1 MRYLATI
8 TMLVLAMA
16 LVQPVAAQSFKPDY
30 LAGLSAYVKKDYAT
44 ALKLWRPLAEQG
56 HAKAQYFLGLMHAN
70 GQGVTRDYKEAVRW
84 YRMAAKQGNRAAQFW
99 LGSVYHHGQGVAKND
114 KEAVRWWRMAGDKGH
129 ARAQYFLGLM
139 YQNGQGVTQD
149 DAEAVRWFRLA
160 AKQGNAD
167 PNLAK
172 LEKQLRREG
181 NWPPRSRQ
189 ASKPPAPLDP
199 PQAAV
204 KIPKT
209 TVAAP
214 FTSDGGYSV
223 QLAAVRDE
231 SAARGE
237 WRRLRERHAEL
248 LGNLSLNVV
257 RADLGP
263 KGIFYRLRA
272 GPLADKATARALCQV
287 LAKKKVG
294 CLVIPPGE

>member
-1 MRYLATI
+1 MRYLAAI
-8 TMLVLAMA
+8 TLLVLALAMA
-16 LVQPVAAQSFKPDY
+16 QPVAAQSFKPDWQ
-30 LAGLSAYVKKDYAT
+30 AGIIALSDKDYAT
-44 ALKLWRPLAEQG
+44 ALKHWRPLAEQG
-56 HAKAQYFLGLMHAN
+56 HAGAQYFLGRMCQD
-70 GQGVTRDYKEAVRW
+70 GYGVTRDYKEAVRW

-189 ASKPPAPLDP
+189 ASKPPAPLGP

-204 KIPKT
+204 KKPKT

>member
-1 MRYLATI
+1 MRYLAVI
-8 TMLVLAMA
+8 TTLILALA
-16 LVQPVAAQSFKPDY
+16 IAQPVAAQSFKPDY
-30 LAGLSAYVKKDYAT
+30 NAGLAAYLKSDDAT
-44 ALKLWRPLAEQG
+44 ALKHWRPLAEQG

-70 GQGVTRDYKEAVRW
+70 GQGVTRDYAEAVRW

-204 KIPKT
+204 KKPKT

>member
-1 MRYLATI
+1 MRYLAVI
-8 TMLVLAMA
+8 TPLVLAMTLA
-16 LVQPVAAQSFKPDY
+16 QPVAAQSFKPDY
-30 LAGLSAYVKKDYAT
+30 LAGLSAYVQKDYAT

-56 HAKAQYFLGLMHAN
+56 HAKAQYFLGLIHA
-70 GQGVTRDYKEAVRW
+70 
-84 YRMAAKQGNRAAQFW
+84 
-99 LGSVYHHGQGVAKND
+99 
-114 KEAVRWWRMAGDKGH
+114 
-129 ARAQYFLGLM
+129 
-139 YQNGQGVTQD
+139 NGQGVTQD
-149 DAEAVRWFRLA
+149 DAEAVRWFRRA
-160 AKQGNAD
+160 AKQGNAQAQT
-167 PNLAK
+167 NLAK

-204 KIPKT
+204 KKPKT

-223 QLAAVRDE
+223 QLAAVRVE

>member
-1 MRYLATI
+1 MRYLAAI
-8 TMLVLAMA
+8 TLLVLAMA
-16 LVQPVAAQSFKPDY
+16 LAQPVAAQSFN
-30 LAGLSAYVKKDYAT
+30 AGFDAAKRGDYAT
-44 ALKLWRPLAEQG
+44 ALKHFRPLANQG
-56 HAKAQYFLGLMHAN
+56 HA
-70 GQGVTRDYKEAVRW
+70 
-84 YRMAAKQGNRAAQFW
+84 AAQNN
-99 LGSVYHHGQGVAKND
+99 LGWMYH
-114 KEAVRWWRMAGDKGH
+114 RGH
-129 ARAQYFLGLM
+129 
-139 YQNGQGVTQD
+139 GVTQD
-149 DAEAVRWFRLA
+149 YAEALRLFRLS
-160 AKQGNAD
+160 AKQGNAMAQTNVGLMYHRGYGVTQD
-167 PNLAK
+167 YAEALHLFRLSAKQGNAMAQHNVGLMYHRGHGVTQDYAEALRWYRLSAKQGNAQARTNLAK

-204 KIPKT
+204 KKPKT

-223 QLAAVRDE
+223 QLAAVRVE

>member
-1 MRYLATI
+1 MRYLAVI
-8 TMLVLAMA
+8 TLALLVLTGCQTFGIDYTPRGLGRHLANQA
-16 LVQPVAAQSFKPDY
+16 KAKPAFTLDY
-30 LAGLSAYVKKDYAT
+30 DAGWKAWLKKDDAT
-44 ALKLWRPLAEQG
+44 ALKHWRPLAEQG

-70 GQGVTRDYKEAVRW
+70 GQGVTRDFKEAVRW
-84 YRMAAKQGNRAAQFW
+84 G
-99 LGSVYHHGQGVAKND
+99 
-114 KEAVRWWRMAGDKGH
+114 RMAGDKGH

-204 KIPKT
+204 KKPKT